1 MDGRA
6 LYLPAMLPQPLGP
19 EELASILRSVADGIT
34 AQAAD
39 GRLVYANDAAAQLCG
54 LSSAEEML
62 SLSSEELIARFE
74 LLGEDGSPLPVAELP
89 SRRALQEREPQEAVV
104 GYRLLP
110 AGDERWSI
118 VRSTP
123 ILTDTGEVR
132 LVITVFRDVTD
143 QRHAEERIRF
153 LAETGT
159 LFSAGLDYGAT
170 LAELAAML
178 VPRFADYCIVD
189 MIEEESGRLR
199 QVVIAHRD
207 PEREQILRTL
217 RRRYPPEQN
226 ESHPVTEVLRTR
238 RPYLVEDA
246 RDAALARAAVDEE
259 HLELYRALDATS
271 YIVVPLE
278 SRGRLLGT
286 ISLGTGESG
295 RRFGPVD
302 LELAREIGRR
312 AALAI
317 ENALLF
323 RAARDSYAQLDTLLV
338 SAPVGIGFWDR
349 ELRFVRV
356 NDALARLNRQTP
368 EEHIGRTLAEV
379 IPKLAPHL
387 EPLYRRVLETGEPV
401 VHEESTDEEIEG
413 PGDARHWLSS
423 YYPVRG
429 DDGETSGIGGVI
441 MEITG
446 QRRADARLRLLAEA
460 GELFSSSLE
469 REEILQRIAHVV
481 VPRIADACNIYLAQ
495 GDTLERVAYAHA
507 EPERELLMAEMPNRY
522 VVGPDAPP
530 LLRQVIVSGESLL
543 ASTLE
548 PELLAALE
556 EIGLD
561 RAAFDRV
568 GSRSMMFVPFVSRGV
583 TLGVITFGARRLG
596 RYTDDD
602 LELVRELAGRASAA
616 LDNARLVGELRGR
629 AQAAEALEFVGDGV
643 FLVDGDG
650 VVRLWNPAAVR
661 ITGLREEEIVDSP
674 AEQTLAGWPLG
685 QGARAQTFPVD
696 GPQGELWLSL
706 TAAEFPNGTVYAF
719 RDLTDERA
727 VEQLKSDFVSTVS
740 HELRTP
746 LAAIYGAAMTLQ
758 RGDVELNDAQEAG
771 MLDVISGESERLARI
786 VNDILLASRL
796 DSGAATVE
804 ISSTDVSGLARDVL
818 AAAEA
823 HLPTG
828 VVLTLDVPE
837 PGPQVA
843 ADPDGLR
850 QVLVNLVENA
860 VKYSPDGGLIELEVA
875 PVDGSVRFA
884 VRDRGLG
891 IPASEQE
898 RIFEKFFRLDPN
910 LSRGVGGTGLGLYIS
925 SEIVR
930 RMGGR
935 IHVESEPGRGSTFS
949 FELPLA

>member
-1 MDGRA
+1 MSSD
-6 LYLPAMLPQPLGP
+6 PLRP
-19 EELASILRSVADGIT
+19 DELASILRNVADGIT
-34 AQAAD
+34 AQAPD

-54 LSSAEEML
+54 LASAEEML
-62 SLSSEELIARFE
+62 SLSGAELLERFE
-74 LLGEDGSPLPVAELP
+74 LIGEDGQPLPVAELP
-89 SRRALQEREPQEAVV
+89 SRRVLQERTTQDAVV

-110 AGDERWSI
+110 GGDERWSI

-123 ILTDTGEVR
+123 ILDDTGALR
-132 LVITVFRDVTD
+132 LVITVFHDITH
-143 QRHAEERIRF
+143 QRHAEEQIRF
-153 LAETGT
+153 LAQTGT
-159 LFSAGLDYGAT
+159 LFSAGLDYAAT
-170 LAELAAML
+170 LAELAALL
-178 VPRFADYCIVD
+178 VPRLADYCIVD
-189 MIEEESGRLR
+189 VIEEESGSLR
-199 QVVIAHRD
+199 QVVISHRD
-207 PEREQILRTL
+207 PEREQILREL
-217 RRRYPPEQN
+217 RQRYPPEQN
-226 ESHPVTEVLRTR
+226 EAHPVTEVLRTGE
-238 RPYLVEDA
+238 PYLVEDA
-246 RDAALARAAVDEE
+246 RDAALTRAAVDEE
-259 HLELYRALDATS
+259 HLALYQALEATS

-295 RRFGPVD
+295 RRFGPLD
-302 LELAREIGRR
+302 LDLAREIGRR

-323 RAARDSYAQLDTLLV
+323 RAASDSYAQLDTLLV

-356 NDALARLNRQTP
+356 NEALAQLNRQTP

-379 IPKLAPHL
+379 IPHLAPHL

-401 VHEESTDEEIEG
+401 VHEESTDETIAG

-481 VPRIADACNIYLAQ
+481 VPRIADACNIYLAH
-495 GDTLERVAYAHA
+495 GDALDRVAYAHA

-530 LLRQVIVSGESLL
+530 LLRQVIVSGEPLL
-543 ASTLE
+543 ASTLD
-548 PELLAALE
+548 PDLLQALE

-561 RAAFDRV
+561 RGAFDRV
-568 GSRSMMFVPFVSRGV
+568 GSHSMMFVPFVSRGV
-583 TLGVITFGARRLG
+583 TLGVITLGAREAG
-596 RYTDDD
+596 RYTDYD

-616 LDNARLVGELRGR
+616 LDNARLVGELRRR

-661 ITGLREEEIVDSP
+661 ITGFREEEIVDSQ
-674 AEQTLAGWPLG
+674 AERALAGWPLG

-696 GPQGELWLSL
+696 GPHGELWLSL

-804 ISSTDVSGLARDVL
+804 ISRTDAAGLARGVL

-823 HLPTG
+823 HLPPG
-828 VVLTLDVPE
+828 VELALAVPE

-860 VKYSPDGGLIELEVA
+860 VKYSPEGGLVELEVA
-875 PVDGSVRFA
+875 PVDGRVRFT

-891 IPASEQE
+891 IPASDHD
-898 RIFEKFFRLDPN
+898 RIFEKFFRIDPN

-935 IHVESEPGRGSTFS
+935 IDVESELGRGSTFS
-949 FELPLA
+949 FELPRA

>member
-1 MDGRA
+1 MSSA
-6 LYLPAMLPQPLGP
+6 PFGP
-19 EELASILRSVADGIT
+19 DELASILRNVADGIT
-34 AQAAD
+34 VQAPD
-39 GRLVYANDAAAQLCG
+39 GRLVYANDAAARLCG
-54 LSSAEEML
+54 LASAEEML
-62 SLSSEELIARFE
+62 SLSGAELLERFE
-74 LLGEDGSPLPVAELP
+74 IIGESGDPLPIDELP
-89 SRRALQEREPQEAVV
+89 NRQALHQRETREAVL
-104 GYRLLP
+104 GYRILP
-110 AGDERWSI
+110 GGDERWSI

-123 ILTDTGEVR
+123 ILDDAGQIR
-132 LVITVFRDVTD
+132 LVINVFHDVTD
-143 QRHAEERIRF
+143 QRHAEEQIRF

-159 LFSAGLDYGAT
+159 LFSAGLDYAAT
-170 LAELAAML
+170 LAELAALL
-178 VPRFADYCIVD
+178 VPRLADYCIVD
-189 MIEEESGRLR
+189 VIEEESGSLR
-199 QVVIAHRD
+199 QVVISHRD
-207 PEREQILRTL
+207 PAREQILRTL

-226 ESHPVTEVLRTR
+226 ESHPVTEVLRTGQ
-238 RPYLVEDA
+238 PYLVEDA
-246 RDAALARAAVDEE
+246 RDAALTRAAVDEE
-259 HLELYRALDATS
+259 HLELYRALDARS

-286 ISLGTGESG
+286 ISLGTGESA
-295 RRFGPVD
+295 RQFGPID

-356 NDALARLNRQTP
+356 NDALAQLNRQSP

-379 IPKLAPHL
+379 IPNLAPHL
-387 EPLYRRVLETGEPV
+387 EPLYRRVLATGKPV
-401 VHEESTDEEIEG
+401 VHEESTDEAIAG

-469 REEILQRIAHVV
+469 QEEILRRISHVV
-481 VPRIADACNIYLAQ
+481 VPRIADACNIYLAH
-495 GDTLERVAYAHA
+495 GDALDRVAYTNA

-522 VVGPDAPP
+522 VVGPDAPS
-530 LLRQVIVSGESLL
+530 LLRQVIVSGEPLL
-543 ASTLE
+543 ASTLG
-548 PELLAALE
+548 PELLEALE

-568 GSRSMMFVPFVSRGV
+568 GSHSMMFVPFVSRGV
-583 TLGVITFGARRLG
+583 TLGVITLGAREPG
-596 RYTDDD
+596 RYTDYD

-616 LDNARLVGELRGR
+616 LDNARLVGELRRR
-629 AQAAEALEFVGDGV
+629 AQAAQALEFVGDGV

-650 VVRLWNPAAVR
+650 VVRLWNPAAIR
-661 ITGLREEEIVDSP
+661 ITGTREEEIVDAP
-674 AEQTLAGWPLG
+674 AEQALAGWPLG
-685 QGARAQTFPVD
+685 QGERAQTFPVD
-696 GPQGELWLSL
+696 GPHGELWLSL

-758 RGDVELNDAQEAG
+758 RGDVELNPSQEAG
-771 MLDVISGESERLARI
+771 MLEVISGESERLARI

-804 ISSTDVSGLARDVL
+804 ISRTDASRLARGVL

-823 HLPTG
+823 HLPPG
-828 VVLTLDVPE
+828 IELALAVPE

-860 VKYSPDGGLIELEVA
+860 VKYSPGGGLVELGVE
-875 PVDGSVRFA
+875 PVDGHVRFA

-891 IPASEQE
+891 IPASEHE

-935 IHVESEPGRGSTFS
+935 IRVESEPGRGSTFS

>member
-1 MDGRA
+1 MSV
-6 LYLPAMLPQPLGP
+6 LPIAPG
-19 EELASILRSVADGIT
+19 EFAAILAHVADGIT

-54 LSSAEEML
+54 LASAEEML
-62 SLSSEELIARFE
+62 SLSSAELLERFE
-74 LLGEDGSPLPVAELP
+74 LLGEDGSPLPLAKLP
-89 SRRALQEREPQEAVV
+89 SRRALQERVPQEAVI

-123 ILTDTGEVR
+123 ILTDTGEIR
-132 LVITVFRDVTD
+132 LVITVFHDVTD

-159 LFSAGLDYGAT
+159 LFSAGLDYAAT
-170 LAELAAML
+170 LAELAALL
-178 VPRFADYCIVD
+178 VPRLADYCIVD
-189 MIEEESGRLR
+189 VIEEESGSLR
-199 QVVIAHRD
+199 QVVISHRD
-207 PEREQILRTL
+207 PEREQLLRTL
-217 RRRYPPEQN
+217 RHRYPPEQN
-226 ESHPVTEVLRTR
+226 EAHPVTEVLRTGQ
-238 RPYLVEDA
+238 PYMIEDA
-246 RDAALARAAVDEE
+246 RDAALTRAAVDEE

-278 SRGRLLGT
+278 TRGRLLGT

-295 RRFGPVD
+295 RRFRPVD

-323 RAARDSYAQLDTLLV
+323 RAASDSYAQLDTLLV

-356 NDALARLNRQTP
+356 NEALARLNRLTP

-379 IPKLAPHL
+379 IPNLAPLL
-387 EPLYRRVLETGEPV
+387 EPLYRRVLATGEPV
-401 VHEESTDEEIEG
+401 VHEESTDEAIAG

-429 DDGETSGIGGVI
+429 DDGETRGIGGVI

-469 REEILQRIAHVV
+469 REEILERIAHVV
-481 VPRIADACNIYLAQ
+481 VPRIADACNIYLAN
-495 GDTLERVAYAHA
+495 GDTLDRVAYSHA
-507 EPERELLMAEMPNRY
+507 ERDRELLMAEMPNRY
-522 VVGPDAPP
+522 VVGPDAPD
-530 LLRQVIVSGESLL
+530 LLRRVVGSGEPLL

-548 PELLAALE
+548 PEVLEALVK
-556 EIGLD
+556 IGLD
-561 RAAFDRV
+561 REAFDRV
-568 GSRSMMFVPFVSRGV
+568 GSKSMMFVPFVSRGV
-583 TLGVITFGARRLG
+583 TLGVITLGAREPG
-596 RYTDDD
+596 RYTDYD

-616 LDNARLVGELRGR
+616 LDNARLVGELRRR
-629 AQAAEALEFVGDGV
+629 AQAAQALEFVGDGV

-650 VVRLWNPAAVR
+650 VIRLWNPAAVR
-661 ITGLREEEIVDSP
+661 ITGLQEGDVVDAP
-674 AEQTLAGWPLG
+674 AAQVLAGWPVG
-685 QGARAQTFPVD
+685 QGERAQTFPVD
-696 GPQGELWLSL
+696 GPHGELWLSL
-706 TAAEFPNGTVYAF
+706 TAAEFSHGTVYAF

-746 LAAIYGAAMTLQ
+746 LAAIYGAAMTLR

-771 MLDVISGESERLARI
+771 MLEVIAGESERLARI

-804 ISSTDVSGLARDVL
+804 ISRTDAAGLARDVL

-823 HLPTG
+823 HLPPG
-828 VVLTLDVPE
+828 VELALAVPE

-860 VKYSPDGGLIELEVA
+860 VKYSPDGGLVELHVA
-875 PVDGSVRFA
+875 PVDGRVRFA

-891 IPASEQE
+891 IPASEHD

-925 SEIVR
+925 NEIVR

-935 IHVESEPGRGSTFS
+935 IRVESEPGHGSTFS